1 MSYIITLNIAEDC
14 ISIFFVSYPISNTVP
29 SIYQV
34 IKPYPISNTVPSI
47 YQVIKPSFRILNS
60 FDKSL

>member
-34 IKPYPISNTVPSI
+34 IKP
-47 YQVIKPSFRILNS
+47 SFRILNS